1 MIKKIALIT
10 GGSRGIG
17 AEIAK
22 KLASIGYHCIVN
34 FKVNKDLAINVVEE
48 IEKCGGSAEIY
59 GCDVSNPQEVEK
71 MFNYIK
77 MAYGKIDVL
86 VNNAGISIA
95 KAFQDVTDSE
105 WREILDCN
113 LSSVFYCSRE
123 AVKLMLKRASDCD
136 YNLRS
141 CEYCEKSENAETSK
155 NVEGRESESSGV
167 IGKIINISSMWGLV
181 GGSYEVHYSAT
192 KAGIIG
198 MTKALAKE
206 VAPSGIL
213 VNAIAPGAIST
224 DMMKM
229 LGEEAMQY
237 LIDEIPLSKIGK
249 PSDIAEMVAFL
260 VQRSG
265 DYITGQVF
273 SINGGLVI

>member
-34 FKVNKDLAINVVEE
+34 FKMNKDLAINVVEE

-59 GCDVSNPQEVEK
+59 GCDVSNPQEVAK

-123 AVKLMLKRASDCD
+123 AVKLMLKMASDCD
-136 YNLRS
+136 YNLNG
-141 CEYCEKSENAETSK
+141 EN
-155 NVEGRESESSGV
+155 GGV

-229 LGEEAMQY
+229 LGEETMNY
-237 LIDEIPLSKIGK
+237 LIEEIPLSKIGK

-273 SINGGLVI
+273 SVNGGMVI